1 MRLPAYAAVAAC
13 ALTLVPAQSDAQSAF
28 GLGYRYSKVKADA
41 RSEDDSV
48 RFDGGQ
54 IRARLSP
61 RTGLEASLDLRT
73 ETNDAKTLR
82 VRDMPLQVSL
92 LLFPAT
98 GAFAPYLLA
107 GPGWYSQRVQT
118 LLGEDVVATETT
130 RRFAWHGGFGA
141 EVRFGRHLGIHAD
154 YRYTSLHYGSD
165 DDDGDGDG
173 DDSSSGRW
181 FLPRYDGTM
190 WTAGVTVY
198 F

>member
-1 MRLPAYAAVAAC
+1 MRLFVCAAAAAC
-13 ALTLVPAQSDAQSAF
+13 ALTLVPVTSEAQSAF
-28 GLGYRYSKVKADA
+28 GFGYRLSKVKADA

-48 RFDGGQ
+48 RFNGGQ

-61 RTGLEASLDLRT
+61 RTGLEASFDLRT
-73 ETNDAKTLR
+73 ETNEAETLR

-92 LLFPAT
+92 LLFPAA
-98 GAFAPYLLA
+98 GAFAPYVLA
-107 GPGWYSQRVQT
+107 GPGWYSQRVEI
-118 LLGEDVVATETT
+118 LLADEVVSKETT
-130 RRFAWHGGFGA
+130 RTFGWHGGFGA
-141 EVRFGRHLGIHAD
+141 ELRFGRHLGIHAD

-165 DDDGDGDG
+165 DDDD